1 MLSAS
6 DLKKGVRFLFEDDPY
21 TVMSAS
27 TQTPSARGAS
37 ALVKAKIRNLKTGRV
52 FDKSFKVAERF
63 HEPDLERKP
72 VQYLY
77 DDGEQLV
84 FMDTNSYDQLYIQRD
99 QIGEAAG
106 FLLDNLELKLVFFKG
121 EVLDVELP
129 MTIDYEVTE
138 VEPSTKGD
146 TVTGMVLKAATL
158 ENGLICMV
166 PQYID
171 SGERVRVNTK
181 DGSFSERAK

>member
-1 MLSAS
+1 MIAAS

-21 TVMSAS
+21 TCMSAA

-84 FMDTNSYDQLYIQRD
+84 FMDTNTYDQMYIQRTH
-99 QIGEAAG
+99 IGDAAG
-106 FLLDNLELKLVFFKG
+106 YLMDSMELKLVFFKG

-138 VEPSTKGD
+138 VEPSTRGD
-146 TVTGMVLKAATL
+146 TVTGAVLKKATL
-158 ENGLICMV
+158 ENGLTCMV
-166 PQYID
+166 PQYINN
-171 SGERVRVNTK
+171 GERIRVNTK

>member
-1 MLSAS
+1 MISAS
-6 DLKKGVRFLFEDDPY
+6 DLKKGVRFLFEGDPY
-21 TVMSAS
+21 TVMSAT

-37 ALVKAKIRNLKTGRV
+37 ALVKAKVRNLKTGRV
-52 FDKSFKVAERF
+52 FDKSFKTGDGL
-63 HEPDLERKP
+63 HEPDLDRKP

-84 FMDTNSYDQLYIQRD
+84 FMDTNTFDQLYIQRTH
-99 QIGEAAG
+99 IGDAAEY
-106 FLLDNLELKLVFFKG
+106 LLDNLELKLVFFEG

-138 VEPSTKGD
+138 VEPSTRGD
-146 TVTGMVLKAATL
+146 TVSGAVLKKATL
-158 ENGLICMV
+158 ENDMTVMV
-166 PQYID
+166 PQYIN

-181 DGSFSERAK
+181 DKTFSERAK